1 MSDKS
6 EFTGISLNRDFVVI
20 VGPPDSGKSNL
31 AKWLLSQPEYA
42 RHLVYD
48 PLYGFDSQDYN
59 VVRPPTQ
66 DYKYRRYE
74 EGNEELNIAV
84 DKFILDTQPSMRPA
98 YFVIDEAARLL
109 PNGKPEGPAMGNLN
123 DFNAHIDL
131 GNGQGLSVWLLCQRL
146 AQLNTDMENKT
157 NHFFF
162 MGYSGKN
169 DKRAIEDIDPK
180 IIELLQTTSKYGFV
194 YAGPNGVRQK
204 FEPVDKMG
212 EKSKI

>member
-1 MSDKS
+1 MTQKGQ
-6 EFTGISLNRDFVVI
+6 FNGISLNRDFVVI

-31 AKWLLSQPEYA
+31 AKWLLSRKEYA

-48 PLYGFDSQDYN
+48 PLYGFDPSEYN
-59 VVRPPTQ
+59 VVRPPSQ

-74 EGNEELNIAV
+74 DGNPELNIAV
-84 DKFILDTQPSMRPA
+84 DKFILDTKPSMRPA

-131 GNGQGLSVWLLCQRL
+131 GSGMGLSVWLLCQRL
-146 AQLNTDMENKT
+146 AQLNTDMENKA

-169 DKRAIEDIDPK
+169 DKRAIEKINPE
-180 IIELLQTTSKYGFV
+180 IIELLQTTSRYGFV
-194 YAGPNGVRQK
+194 YAGPNDVLRK
-204 FEPVDKMG
+204 FESVEKMG